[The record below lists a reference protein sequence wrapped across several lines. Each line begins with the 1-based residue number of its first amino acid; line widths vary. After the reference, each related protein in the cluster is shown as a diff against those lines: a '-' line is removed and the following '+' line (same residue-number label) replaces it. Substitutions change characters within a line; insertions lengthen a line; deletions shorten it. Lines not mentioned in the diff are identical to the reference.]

1 MADDDALPPDDE
13 LEPDEPVESPD
24 GPDNKSPSDDAT
36 PTADDVSEPTDID
49 ENPDDEPEVAA
60 RGTPDG
66 RQRERRLSRQEEFDR
81 AVDRAVE
88 RRISQIQPRGADP
101 AEQRRQLEARR
112 KQELDEARMQGPE
125 AYADVRDRHLREDYQ
140 ADTRAR
146 EIRDAD
152 DRNALRFE
160 RVCDRDPLVNSV
172 RREVEAEIQ
181 RLKAQG
187 VPSPDREIVADVILG
202 RRYRERAGRS
212 ISKQRRQ
219 ASETV
224 QRQTVR
230 APSNLSGQ
238 QPAQR
243 RRGARNFAELSLE
256 EMERQIGN
264 LPVRGTS
271 TS

>member
-1 MADDDALPPDDE
+1 MPDDDLLPTDDE
-13 LEPDEPVESPD
+13 LEPDDPVE
-24 GPDNKSPSDDAT
+24 PSDDPANK
-36 PTADDVSEPTDID
+36 PPPDDANPAADDDQQPDD
-49 ENPDDEPEVAA
+49 ETNEPDDEPQTAA
-60 RGTPDG
+60 RGVPDG
-66 RQRERRLSRQEEFDR
+66 RHRERRLTRQEEFDR

-88 RRISQIQPRGADP
+88 RRISQNQPRGVDQ
-101 AEQRRQLEARR
+101 AEQRQQLLVRRQ
-112 KQELDEARMQGPE
+112 KELDDARMQGPE

-152 DRNALRFE
+152 DRNVMRFE
-160 RVCDRDPLVNSV
+160 RICDRDPLVNSV
-172 RREVEAEIQ
+172 RREVEDEVQ

-212 ISKQRRQ
+212 ISKQRRT
-219 ASETV
+219 ADENV
-224 QRQTVR
+224 RRQTVR
-230 APSNLSGQ
+230 APANLGSQ

-243 RRGARNFAELSLE
+243 RRGARNFAELSAE
-256 EMERQIGN
+256 EMERQIGS